1 MRKKKGKKKILNS
14 EAEVFKRSEL
24 LEKYIVKILF
34 GQNDREFEDEYLKKL
49 GKIERERETSFSKDR
64 TLKKEYLLQSQ
75 DLRVGQVKEPYI
87 ELI

>member
-34 GQNDREFEDEYLKKL
+34 G
-49 GKIERERETSFSKDR
+49 
-64 TLKKEYLLQSQ
+64 
-75 DLRVGQVKEPYI
+75 
-87 ELI
+87 